1 LVSMLSSDDIKR
13 RLGDITLLDLDDK
26 QLCAEF
32 EELLGVMDERDRQ
45 VSETLDQLLAE
56 VGDLLILTDE
66 LEEEK
71 IFCR

>member
-1 LVSMLSSDDIKR
+1 MVSMLSSDDIKR

-32 EELLGVMDERDRQ
+32 EELLGTMDEHDRQ

-56 VGDLLILTDE
+56 VDDLLILVDE
-66 LEEEK
+66 VEVDE

>member
-1 LVSMLSSDDIKR
+1 MLSSDDVKR

-32 EELLGVMDERDRQ
+32 EELLGTMDERDRQ

-56 VGDLLILTDE
+56 VDDLLILADE
-66 LEEEK
+66 VEVDE

>member
-1 LVSMLSSDDIKR
+1 MVSMLSSDDTKR

-32 EELLGVMDERDRQ
+32 EELLGAMDERDRQ
-45 VSETLDQLLAE
+45 VSETLDQLLAD
-56 VGDLLILTDE
+56 VDDLLVLTDE
-66 LEEEK
+66 LEEDE

>member
-1 LVSMLSSDDIKR
+1 MVSMLSSDDIKR

>member
-1 LVSMLSSDDIKR
+1 MVSMLSSDDIKR

-32 EELLGVMDERDRQ
+32 EELLGTMDEHDRQ
-45 VSETLDQLLAE
+45 VSETLDQLLVE
-56 VGDLLILTDE
+56 VDDLLILADE
-66 LEEEK
+66 VEVDE

>member
-1 LVSMLSSDDIKR
+1 MVSMLSSDDTKR

-32 EELLGVMDERDRQ
+32 EELLGTMDERDRQ

-56 VGDLLILTDE
+56 VDDLLILADE
-66 LEEEK
+66 LEVDE

>member
-13 RLGDITLLDLDDK
+13 RLGDITLLDLDGK
-26 QLCAEF
+26 QLCVEF
-32 EELLGVMDERDRQ
+32 EELLDTMDERDRQ

-56 VGDLLILTDE
+56 VDDLLVLTDE
-66 LEEEK
+66 LEEDE

>member
-1 LVSMLSSDDIKR
+1 MLSSDDIKR

-32 EELLGVMDERDRQ
+32 EELLGTMDERDRQ
-45 VSETLDQLLAE
+45 VSETLDLLLAE
-56 VGDLLILTDE
+56 VDDLLILADE
-66 LEEEK
+66 VEVDE

>member
-1 LVSMLSSDDIKR
+1 MVSMLSSDDIKR

-32 EELLGVMDERDRQ
+32 EELLGTMDEHDRQ

-56 VGDLLILTDE
+56 VDDLLILADE
-66 LEEEK
+66 VEVDE

>member
-1 LVSMLSSDDIKR
+1 MVSMLSSDDIKR

-32 EELLGVMDERDRQ
+32 EELLGMMDEHDRQ
-45 VSETLDQLLAE
+45 VSKTLDQLLAE
-56 VGDLLILTDE
+56 VDDLLILADE
-66 LEEEK
+66 VEVDE

>member
-1 LVSMLSSDDIKR
+1 MLSSDDIKR

>member
-1 LVSMLSSDDIKR
+1 MLSSDDIKR

-32 EELLGVMDERDRQ
+32 EELLGTMDERDRQ
-45 VSETLDQLLAE
+45 VYETLDQLLAE
-56 VGDLLILTDE
+56 VDDLLILADE
-66 LEEEK
+66 VEEDE

>member
-1 LVSMLSSDDIKR
+1 MVSMLSSDDIKR

-32 EELLGVMDERDRQ
+32 EELLGTMDERDRQ
-45 VSETLDQLLAE
+45 VSETLDQLLVE
-56 VGDLLILTDE
+56 VDDLLILADE
-66 LEEEK
+66 VEVDE

>member
-1 LVSMLSSDDIKR
+1 MLSSDDIKR

-32 EELLGVMDERDRQ
+32 EELLGTMDEHDRQ

-56 VGDLLILTDE
+56 VDDLLILADE
-66 LEEEK
+66 VEVDE